1 MEQVSY
7 LDFVSE
13 IAKDNAVKLE
23 KEVTLSLPADRFTIR
38 GFVARRA
45 HNVRVYDG
53 EIEHPYMLT
62 QSQRNEEALKKGVE
76 LRVLANK
83 NLNEVLKEAKIT
95 LQSESCEVCEGG
107 GWYSEGSRYFYKNI
121 YTEF

>member
-38 GFVARRA
+38 SFVARRA
-45 HNVRVYDG
+45 HNVRVFDG

-62 QSQRNEEALKKGVE
+62 QNQRNEDSLKKGVE
-76 LRVLANK
+76 LRVLATK

-95 LQSESCEVCEGG
+95 LQSERCEVCEGG

>member
-1 MEQVSY
+1 MKQVRY

-38 GFVARRA
+38 SFVARRA
-45 HNVRVYDG
+45 HAVRVFDG
-53 EIEHPYMLT
+53 EIEHSYMQT
-62 QSQRNEEALKKGVE
+62 QNQRNEEALKKGVE
-76 LRVLANK
+76 LRVLATK

-95 LQSESCEVCEGG
+95 LQSERCEVCEGG